1 MLNARFR
8 RCQYSTMARPSTRTL
23 PAPPPAAAAMGKLEE
38 LEDGGF
44 VEDCG
49 FDAAITGSDRTVRP
63 RAADAL
69 AAVPMLLAR
78 PLETV
83 AAAMFD
89 HRGDGDRGGTD

>member
-1 MLNARFR
+1 MRLYKTIVRLQYRFVWKTHR
-8 RCQYSTMARPSTRTL
+8 IFGRIFGICSF
-23 PAPPPAAAAMGKLEE
+23 K
-38 LEDGGF
+38 GGF